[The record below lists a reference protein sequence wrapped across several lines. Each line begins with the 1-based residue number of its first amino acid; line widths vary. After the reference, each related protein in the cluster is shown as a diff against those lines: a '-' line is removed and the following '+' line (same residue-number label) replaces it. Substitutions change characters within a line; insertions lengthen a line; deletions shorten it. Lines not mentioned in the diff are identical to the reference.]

1 MDGNGGIQQLLAAE
15 QEAQAIIKAARD
27 AKAERLK
34 QAKDEAAR
42 EVTVGIDLDRRALF
56 AVRSLFS
63 ALVFLDPL
71 TRSLSH
77 SLTLSLSHSLTL
89 SLALHS
95 RSFVRQAFKQEL
107 EAQYAASM
115 DADASENA
123 TTVDKLRA
131 ESDAE
136 ISKVTRSMGVN
147 KQRVLDMLLTQVKT
161 VKTS

>member
-71 TRSLSH
+71 TRSL
-77 SLTLSLSHSLTL
+77 
-89 SLALHS
+89 ALHS

-107 EAQYAASM
+107 EAQYVASM

>member
-71 TRSLSH
+71 TR
-77 SLTLSLSHSLTL
+77 

>member
-71 TRSLSH
+71 TRAA
-77 SLTLSLSHSLTL
+77 
-89 SLALHS
+89 LALV
-95 RSFVRQAFKQEL
+95 RSPGVQAG
-107 EAQYAASM
+107 A
-115 DADASENA
+115 
-123 TTVDKLRA
+123 
-131 ESDAE
+131 
-136 ISKVTRSMGVN
+136 
-147 KQRVLDMLLTQVKT
+147 
-161 VKTS
+161 

>member
-71 TRSLSH
+71 TRSLAH
-77 SLTLSLSHSLTL
+77 SLTR

-136 ISKVTRSMGVN
+136 IAKVTRSMGVN

>member
-1 MDGNGGIQQLLAAE
+1 MISTD
-15 QEAQAIIKAARD
+15 
-27 AKAERLK
+27 
-34 QAKDEAAR
+34 
-42 EVTVGIDLDRRALF
+42 
-56 AVRSLFS
+56 VRSLFALRSSFS
-63 ALVFLDPL
+63 ALVLLD
-71 TRSLSH
+71 
-77 SLTLSLSHSLTL
+77 SLTCP
-89 SLALHS
+89 LALRT

-136 ISKVTRSMGVN
+136 IAKVTRSMGVN

>member
-71 TRSLSH
+71 TRSL
-77 SLTLSLSHSLTL
+77 
-89 SLALHS
+89 AHS